1 MLGVLELQSP
11 KKAPVLI
18 SNRENKSFATDPR
31 PIGVFDSGIG
41 GLTVLRALM
50 KSMPGER
57 FIYLGDTARVP
68 YGTKSADTVRTY
80 SVGLAHILMQHDV
93 KMIVIACN
101 TASVHAADAIADFVA
116 PVPVISMVPPAA
128 AAATTATRN
137 KHILVMGTQST
148 VRSGSYARA
157 LEALDPQVKVTAVAA
172 QLLVAM
178 AEEGWIDG
186 PIAHAAIERYIGPLF
201 KGADKPDTIIL
212 GCTHFP
218 LLSDVIAEVVGPDVT
233 LIDCGDA
240 AQSLIKGRTQGQ
252 AELRFLVTDA
262 VERFTPLVERFL
274 GISATNIPAEHIDLT
289 EILNTDLRKV
299 S

>member
-1 MLGVLELQSP
+1 MNDFNTAIAQQ
-11 KKAPVLI
+11 
-18 SNRENKSFATDPR
+18 SFASDPR

-50 KSMPGER
+50 SAMPGER
-57 FIYLGDTARVP
+57 FVYLGDTARVP

-80 SVGLAHILMQHDV
+80 SVGLAHILMQQNV

-101 TASVHAADAIADFVA
+101 TASVHAAEAIANFIA
-116 PVPVISMVPPAA
+116 PIPVISMVPPAA
-128 AAATTATRN
+128 AAAIKATKN

-148 VRSGSYARA
+148 VHSGSYARA
-157 LEALDPQVKVTAVAA
+157 IEAIDPDIKVTAIAT
-172 QLLVAM
+172 QLLVAL

-186 PIAHAAIERYIGPLF
+186 PIARAAVERYIGPLF
-201 KGADKPDTIIL
+201 KGNDKPDTIIL

-218 LLSDVIAEVVGPDVT
+218 LLRDVIADVAGPDVT

-240 AQSLIKGRTQGQ
+240 AQGHIAANHVIRDQGTTD
-252 AELRFLVTDA
+252 LRFLVTDA
-262 VERFTPLVERFL
+262 VERFTPMVERFL
-274 GISATNIPAEHIDLT
+274 GISATDIPAEHIDLT
-289 EILNTDLRKV
+289 EILNTDLRKA

>member
-1 MLGVLELQSP
+1 ME
-11 KKAPVLI
+11 I
-18 SNRENKSFATDPR
+18 SQSFASDPR

-50 KSMPGER
+50 QAMPGER

-80 SVGLAHILMQHDV
+80 SVGLAHILMRYDV

-101 TASVHAADAIADFVA
+101 TASVHAAEAIADFIA

-128 AAATTATRN
+128 AAAIKATKN

-148 VRSGSYARA
+148 IRSSSYARA
-157 LEALDPQVKVTAVAA
+157 IDALDPSVKVTGIAT
-172 QLLVAM
+172 QLLVAL

-186 PIAHAAIERYIGPLF
+186 PIARAAVERYIGPVF
-201 KGADKPDTIIL
+201 ENADKPDTIIL

-218 LLSDVIAEVVGPDVT
+218 LLRDVIVDVAGQDVT
-233 LIDCGDA
+233 LIDCGEA
-240 AQSLIKGRTQGQ
+240 AQKLINGRTKGQ
-252 AELRFLVTDA
+252 PDIRFLVTDS

-289 EILNTDLRKV
+289 AILNTDLKRA

>member
-1 MLGVLELQSP
+1 MNNP
-11 KKAPVLI
+11 I
-18 SNRENKSFATDPR
+18 NNFASDPR

-50 KSMPGER
+50 TAMPGER

-80 SVGLAHILMQHDV
+80 SVGLAHILMQYDV

-101 TASVHAADAIADFVA
+101 TASVHAAEAIADFIA

-128 AAATTATRN
+128 AAAIKATKN

-148 VRSGSYARA
+148 IRSGSYARA
-157 LEALDPQVKVTAVAA
+157 IEAMDTSIKVTGIAT
-172 QLLVAM
+172 QLLVAL
-178 AEEGWIDG
+178 AEEGWVDG
-186 PIAHAAIERYIGPLF
+186 PIARAAVERYIGPTF
-201 KGADKPDTIIL
+201 AGADKPDTIIL

-218 LLSDVIAEVVGPDVT
+218 LLRDVIADVAGPGVT

-240 AQSLIKGRTQGQ
+240 AQNHIASRHTIRDQGQ
-252 AELRFLVTDA
+252 PDMRFLVTDS
-262 VERFTPLVERFL
+262 VERFTPMVERFL
-274 GISATNIPAEHIDLT
+274 GISASNIPAEHIDLT
-289 EILNTDLRKV
+289 EILNTDLRKA

>member
-1 MLGVLELQSP
+1 MEVSQ
-11 KKAPVLI
+11 
-18 SNRENKSFATDPR
+18 SFASDPR

-41 GLTVLRALM
+41 GLTVLRALIRA
-50 KSMPGER
+50 MPGER
-57 FIYLGDTARVP
+57 FVYLGDTARVP

-80 SVGLAHILMQHDV
+80 SVGLAHILMQQNV

-101 TASVHAADAIADFVA
+101 TASVHAAEAIADFIA

-128 AAATTATRN
+128 AAAIKATKN

-148 VRSGSYARA
+148 IRSGSYARA
-157 LEALDPQVKVTAVAA
+157 IEALDPSVKVTGVAT
-172 QLLVAM
+172 QLLVAL

-186 PIAHAAIERYIGPLF
+186 PIARAAVERYIGPVF
-201 KGADKPDTIIL
+201 VGPDKPDTIIL

-218 LLSDVIAEVVGPDVT
+218 LLRDVIADVAGPDVT

-240 AQSLIKGRTQGQ
+240 AQNHIAAHHTIRDQGQ
-252 AELRFLVTDA
+252 TDLRFLVTDA
-262 VERFTPLVERFL
+262 VERFTPMVERFL
-274 GISATNIPAEHIDLT
+274 GISASNIPAEHIDLT
-289 EILNTDLRKV
+289 EILNTDLKKA

>member
-1 MLGVLELQSP
+1 M
-11 KKAPVLI
+11 KAAQ
-18 SNRENKSFATDPR
+18 ENFASDPR

-41 GLTVLRALM
+41 GLTVLRALIA
-50 KSMPGER
+50 SMPGEN

-68 YGTKSADTVRTY
+68 YGTKSADTVRAY
-80 SVGLAHILMQHDV
+80 SVGLADILMRHNV

-101 TASVHAADAIADFVA
+101 TASVHAADAIAEFVS

-128 AAATTATRN
+128 AAALAATRN

-148 VRSGSYARA
+148 IRSGSYTRA
-157 LEALDPQVKVTAVAA
+157 IEQRDPDVKVTGIAS
-172 QLLVAM
+172 QLLVAL

-186 PIAHAAIERYIGPLF
+186 PIARAAVERYIGPAF
-201 KGADKPDTIIL
+201 KGDDKPDTIIL

-218 LLSDVIAEVVGPDVT
+218 LLRDVIADVAGPAVT
-233 LIDCGDA
+233 LIDCGDSA
-240 AQSLIKGRTQGQ
+240 SASISKGRTLRTQGQ
-252 AELRFLVTDA
+252 TQLRFLVTDTI
-262 VERFTPLVERFL
+262 ERFMPMVERFL
-274 GISATNIPAEHIDLT
+274 GISAKDIPAEHIDLT

>member
-1 MLGVLELQSP
+1 ME
-11 KKAPVLI
+11 I
-18 SNRENKSFATDPR
+18 SQSFASDPR

-50 KSMPGER
+50 QAMPGER

-80 SVGLAHILMQHDV
+80 SVGLAHILMRYDV

-101 TASVHAADAIADFVA
+101 TASVHAAEAIADFIA

-128 AAATTATRN
+128 AAAIKATKN

-148 VRSGSYARA
+148 IRSSSYARA
-157 LEALDPQVKVTAVAA
+157 IDALDPSVKVTGIAT
-172 QLLVAM
+172 QLLVAL

-186 PIAHAAIERYIGPLF
+186 PIARAAVERYIGPVF
-201 KGADKPDTIIL
+201 ENADKPDTIIL

-218 LLSDVIAEVVGPDVT
+218 LLRDVIVDVAGQEVT
-233 LIDCGDA
+233 LIDCGEA
-240 AQSLIKGRTQGQ
+240 AQKLINGRTKGQ
-252 AELRFLVTDA
+252 PDIRFLVTDS

-289 EILNTDLRKV
+289 AILNTDLKRA

>member
-1 MLGVLELQSP
+1 MQS
-11 KKAPVLI
+11 
-18 SNRENKSFATDPR
+18 SCSHFSSDPR

-41 GLTVLRALM
+41 GLTVLRSLM
-50 KSMPGER
+50 AAMPGER

-68 YGTKSADTVRTY
+68 YGTKSAETVCAY
-80 SVGLAHILMQHDV
+80 SLGLAQVLRQYDV

-101 TASVHAADAIADFVA
+101 TASVHAAEAIADFIA

-128 AAATTATRN
+128 AAAIKATKN

-148 VRSGSYARA
+148 IRSGSYARA
-157 LEALDPQVKVTAVAA
+157 IDALDPSVKVTGIAT
-172 QLLVAM
+172 QLLVAL

-186 PIAHAAIERYIGPLF
+186 PIARAAVERYIGPVF
-201 KGADKPDTIIL
+201 ENADKPDTIIL

-218 LLSDVIAEVVGPDVT
+218 LLRDVIVDVAGQDVT
-233 LIDCGDA
+233 LIDCGEA
-240 AQSLIKGRTQGQ
+240 AQKLINGRTKGQ
-252 AELRFLVTDA
+252 PDIRFLVTDS

-289 EILNTDLRKV
+289 AILNTDLKRA

>member
-1 MLGVLELQSP
+1 ME
-11 KKAPVLI
+11 I
-18 SNRENKSFATDPR
+18 SQSFASDPR

-50 KSMPGER
+50 QAMPGER

-80 SVGLAHILMQHDV
+80 SVGLAHILMCYDV

-101 TASVHAADAIADFVA
+101 TASVHAAEAIADFIA

-128 AAATTATRN
+128 AAAIKATKN

-148 VRSGSYARA
+148 IRSSSYARA
-157 LEALDPQVKVTAVAA
+157 IDALDPSVKVTGIAT
-172 QLLVAM
+172 QLLVAL

-186 PIAHAAIERYIGPLF
+186 PIARAAVERYIGPVF
-201 KGADKPDTIIL
+201 ENADKPDTIIL

-218 LLSDVIAEVVGPDVT
+218 LLRDVIVDVAGQDVT
-233 LIDCGDA
+233 LIDCGEA
-240 AQSLIKGRTQGQ
+240 AQKLINGRTKGQ
-252 AELRFLVTDA
+252 PDIRFLVTDS

-289 EILNTDLRKV
+289 AILNTDLKRA

>member
-1 MLGVLELQSP
+1 MSD
-11 KKAPVLI
+11 
-18 SNRENKSFATDPR
+18 FASDLR

-50 KSMPGER
+50 TAMPGER

-80 SVGLAHILMQHDV
+80 SVGLAHILMQYDV

-101 TASVHAADAIADFVA
+101 TASVHAAEAIADFID

-128 AAATTATRN
+128 AAAIKATRN

-148 VRSGSYARA
+148 VRSGSYVRA
-157 LEALDPQVKVTAVAA
+157 IEALDSSVKVTAIAT
-172 QLLVAM
+172 QLLVAL

-186 PIAHAAIERYIGPLF
+186 PIARAAVERYIGPLF
-201 KGADKPDTIIL
+201 KGDDKPDTIIL

-218 LLSDVIAEVVGPDVT
+218 LLRDVIADVAGPGVT

-240 AQSLIKGRTQGQ
+240 AQARISGRQNGKPDIK
-252 AELRFLVTDA
+252 FLVTDA
-262 VERFTPLVERFL
+262 VERFTPMVERFL
-274 GISATNIPAEHIDLT
+274 GISATDIPAEHIDLT
-289 EILNTDLRKV
+289 EILNTDLKKA

>member
-1 MLGVLELQSP
+1 MNASL
-11 KKAPVLI
+11 
-18 SNRENKSFATDPR
+18 NDFASDPR

-50 KSMPGER
+50 TAMPGER

-80 SVGLAHILMQHDV
+80 SVGLAHILMGYDV

-101 TASVHAADAIADFVA
+101 TASVHAADAIADFIA

-128 AAATTATRN
+128 AAAIKATKN

-148 VRSGSYARA
+148 VRSGSYVRA
-157 LEALDPQVKVTAVAA
+157 IEAQDPQIKVTAIAT

-186 PIAHAAIERYIGPLF
+186 PIARAIVDRYIGPLF
-201 KGADKPDTIIL
+201 QNDDKPDTIIL

-218 LLSDVIAEVVGPDVT
+218 LLRDVIADVAGPGVS

-240 AQSLIKGRTQGQ
+240 ASAGIAGRVDGKHD
-252 AELRFLVTDA
+252 LKFLVTDS
-262 VERFTPLVERFL
+262 VERFTPQVARFL
-274 GISATNIPAEHIDLT
+274 GLSAAHIPTEHIDLT
-289 EILNTDLRKV
+289 EILNTDLRKA

>member
-1 MLGVLELQSP
+1 ME
-11 KKAPVLI
+11 I
-18 SNRENKSFATDPR
+18 SQSFASDPR

-50 KSMPGER
+50 TAMPGER

-80 SVGLAHILMQHDV
+80 SVGLAHILMRYDV

-101 TASVHAADAIADFVA
+101 TASVHAAEAIADFIA

-128 AAATTATRN
+128 AAAIKATRN
-137 KHILVMGTQST
+137 KHILVMGTPST

-157 LEALDPQVKVTAVAA
+157 VEALDPSVKVTGIAT
-172 QLLVAM
+172 QLLVAL
-178 AEEGWIDG
+178 AEEGWVDG
-186 PIAHAAIERYIGPLF
+186 PIAAAAVERYIGPAF
-201 KGADKPDTIIL
+201 AGVDKPDTIIL

-218 LLSDVIAEVVGPDVT
+218 LLRDVIAAVAGPDVV
-233 LIDCGDA
+233 LIDCGTA
-240 AQSLIKGRTQGQ
+240 ASAHIAGRMQGQ
-252 AELRFLVTDA
+252 PDVRFLVTDA

-274 GISATNIPAEHIDLT
+274 GLSACTIPAEHIDLT
-289 EILNTDLRKV
+289 EILNTGLKRA

>member
-1 MLGVLELQSP
+1 MKDHP
-11 KKAPVLI
+11 
-18 SNRENKSFATDPR
+18 SNFASDPR

-50 KSMPGER
+50 KSMLGER

-80 SVGLAHILMQHDV
+80 SVGLAHILMQHNV

-101 TASVHAADAIADFVA
+101 TASVHAADAIAEFVS

-128 AAATTATRN
+128 AAALAATKN

-148 VRSGSYARA
+148 VRSGAYVSA
-157 LEALDPQVKVTAVAA
+157 LTTLDPEVKVTSIAA
-172 QLLVAM
+172 QLLVALV
-178 AEEGWIDG
+178 EEGWTDG
-186 PIAHAAIERYIGPLF
+186 PIARAAVARYIGPAF
-201 KGADKPDTIIL
+201 AGADKPDTIIL

-218 LLSDVIAEVVGPDVT
+218 LLRDVITAVAGPDVT

-240 AQSLIKGRTQGQ
+240 ASAGMAGRMSGTNHIK
-252 AELRFLVTDA
+252 FLVTDA
-262 VERFTPLVERFL
+262 VERFIPLVERFL
-274 GISATNIPAEHIDLT
+274 GIPATDIPTEHIDLT
-289 EILNTDLRKV
+289 DTLNTDLRKA

>member
-1 MLGVLELQSP
+1 MH
-11 KKAPVLI
+11 
-18 SNRENKSFATDPR
+18 SFASDPR

-50 KSMPGER
+50 KSMPGEH

-80 SVGLAHILMQHDV
+80 SVGLAHILMQHNV

-116 PVPVISMVPPAA
+116 PVPVISMVSPAA
-128 AAATTATRN
+128 AAALAATIN

-148 VRSGSYARA
+148 VRSGAYASA
-157 LEALDPQVKVTAVAA
+157 LTALDPDMTVTSTAA
-172 QLLVAM
+172 QLLVAL
-178 AEEGWIDG
+178 AEEGWTDG
-186 PIAHAAIERYIGPLF
+186 PIARAAVERYIGPVF
-201 KGADKPDTIIL
+201 AGADKPDTIIL

-218 LLSDVIAEVVGPDVT
+218 LLRDVITDVAGPDVT
-233 LIDCGDA
+233 LIDCGHA
-240 AQSLIKGRTQGQ
+240 ASAHITGRQQGKAEIK
-252 AELRFLVTDA
+252 FLVTDA

-274 GISATNIPAEHIDLT
+274 GIPATNIPADHIDLT
-289 EILNTDLRKV
+289 EILNTDLRKA

>member
-1 MLGVLELQSP
+1 MNDFNPAIAQQ
-11 KKAPVLI
+11 
-18 SNRENKSFATDPR
+18 SFASDPR

-50 KSMPGER
+50 SAMPGER
-57 FIYLGDTARVP
+57 FVYLGDTARVP

-80 SVGLAHILMQHDV
+80 SVGLAHILMQQNV

-101 TASVHAADAIADFVA
+101 TASVHAAEAIANFIA
-116 PVPVISMVPPAA
+116 PIPVISMVPPAA
-128 AAATTATRN
+128 AAAIKATKN

-157 LEALDPQVKVTAVAA
+157 IEAIDPDIKVTAIAT
-172 QLLVAM
+172 QLLVAL

-186 PIAHAAIERYIGPLF
+186 PIARAAVERYIGPLF
-201 KGADKPDTIIL
+201 KGNDKPDTIIL

-218 LLSDVIAEVVGPDVT
+218 LLRDVIADVAGPDVT

-240 AQSLIKGRTQGQ
+240 AQGHIAANHVIRDQGTTD
-252 AELRFLVTDA
+252 LRFLVTDA
-262 VERFTPLVERFL
+262 VERFTPMVERFL
-274 GISATNIPAEHIDLT
+274 GISATDIPAEHIDLT
-289 EILNTDLRKV
+289 EILNTDLRKA

>member
-1 MLGVLELQSP
+1 MFD
-11 KKAPVLI
+11 
-18 SNRENKSFATDPR
+18 FASDTR

-80 SVGLAHILMQHDV
+80 SVGLAHILMRHDV

-101 TASVHAADAIADFVA
+101 TASVHAAEAIAEFVA

-128 AAATTATRN
+128 AAALAATKN
-137 KHILVMGTQST
+137 KHVMVMGTQST
-148 VRSGSYARA
+148 IRSGSYARA
-157 LEALDPQVKVTAVAA
+157 LEALDPSVRVTSIAA
-172 QLLVAM
+172 QLLVAL
-178 AEEGWIDG
+178 AEEGWTEG
-186 PIAHAAIERYIGPLF
+186 LIARAAVERYIGPVF
-201 KGADKPDTIIL
+201 AGVDKPDTIIL

-218 LLSDVIAEVVGPDVT
+218 LLRDIIADVTGSDVT

-240 AQSLIKGRTQGQ
+240 ASVHIKGSTQGKPDVK
-252 AELRFLVTDA
+252 FLVTDA

-274 GISATNIPAEHIDLT
+274 GIPASDIPAEHIDLT
-289 EILNTDLRKV
+289 EILNTDLRKA

>member
-1 MLGVLELQSP
+1 MNDFNPAIAQQ
-11 KKAPVLI
+11 
-18 SNRENKSFATDPR
+18 SFASDPR

-50 KSMPGER
+50 HAMPGER
-57 FIYLGDTARVP
+57 FVYLGDTARVP

-80 SVGLAHILMQHDV
+80 SVGLAHILMQQNV

-101 TASVHAADAIADFVA
+101 TASVHAAEAIANFIA
-116 PVPVISMVPPAA
+116 PIPVISMVPPAA
-128 AAATTATRN
+128 AAAIKATKN

-157 LEALDPQVKVTAVAA
+157 IEAIDPDIKVTAIAT
-172 QLLVAM
+172 QLLVAL

-186 PIAHAAIERYIGPLF
+186 PIARAAVERYIGPLF
-201 KGADKPDTIIL
+201 KGNDKPDTIIL

-218 LLSDVIAEVVGPDVT
+218 LLRDVIADVAGPDVT

-240 AQSLIKGRTQGQ
+240 AQGHIAANHVIRDQGTTD
-252 AELRFLVTDA
+252 LRFLVTDA
-262 VERFTPLVERFL
+262 VERFTPMVERFL
-274 GISATNIPAEHIDLT
+274 GISATDIPAEHIDLT
-289 EILNTDLRKV
+289 EILNTDLRKA

>member
-1 MLGVLELQSP
+1 MEVPQ
-11 KKAPVLI
+11 
-18 SNRENKSFATDPR
+18 SFASDPR

-41 GLTVLRALM
+41 GLTVLRALI
-50 KSMPGER
+50 KAMPGER
-57 FIYLGDTARVP
+57 FVYLGDTARVP

-80 SVGLAHILMQHDV
+80 SVGLAHILMQQNV

-101 TASVHAADAIADFVA
+101 TASVHAADAIADFIA
-116 PVPVISMVPPAA
+116 PIPVISMVPPAA
-128 AAATTATRN
+128 AAAIKATKN

-148 VRSGSYARA
+148 IRSGSYARA
-157 LEALDPQVKVTAVAA
+157 IEAIDPSVKVTGIAT
-172 QLLVAM
+172 QLLVAL

-186 PIAHAAIERYIGPLF
+186 PIARAAVERYIGPVF
-201 KGADKPDTIIL
+201 AGPVKPDTIIL

-218 LLSDVIAEVVGPDVT
+218 LLRDVIANVAGSDVT

-240 AQSLIKGRTQGQ
+240 AQDHISSRHTIRDQGQ
-252 AELRFLVTDA
+252 TDLRFLVTDA
-262 VERFTPLVERFL
+262 VERFTPMVERFL

-289 EILNTDLRKV
+289 EILNTDLRKA